1 MDSAR
6 TTSVALNMK
15 ATFPMRY
22 ELMKLPPLR
31 TCVGKTL
38 LVLAVLYV
46 LMQTISMFPMPV
58 YPALNQLDCEV
69 QLEFEFRH
77 N

>member
-1 MDSAR
+1 MDFAR
-6 TTSVALNMK
+6 VASVALNMK
-15 ATFPMRY
+15 ATFPMRS
-22 ELMKLPPLR
+22 ELMKFPLLR
-31 TCVGKTL
+31 MCTGKTL

-46 LMQTISMFPMPV
+46 LMRTISMFPMPV
-58 YPALNQLDCEV
+58 YPTLNQPECEA

>member
-1 MDSAR
+1 MDSTR
-6 TTSVALNMK
+6 TAYVALNMK
-15 ATFPMRY
+15 AMFPMRS
-22 ELMKLPPLR
+22 ELMKFPSLR
-31 TCVGKTL
+31 TCAGKTL

-46 LMQTISMFPMPV
+46 LMRTISMFPMPM

>member
-6 TTSVALNMK
+6 VASVALNMK
-15 ATFPMRY
+15 AMFPMHS
-22 ELMKLPPLR
+22 ELMKFPPLR
-31 TCVGKTL
+31 TCAGKTL
-38 LVLAVLYV
+38 LVLAILYV
-46 LMQTISMFPMPV
+46 LMRTISMFPMPV
-58 YPALNQLDCEV
+58 YPALNQLDCEA

>member
-6 TTSVALNMK
+6 AVFVTLNMK
-15 ATFPMRY
+15 ATFSMRS
-22 ELMKLPPLR
+22 ELMKFPPLCMCAR
-31 TCVGKTL
+31 KTL
-38 LVLAVLYV
+38 LMLAVLYV

-58 YPALNQLDCEV
+58 YPALNQPNCEA

>member
-6 TTSVALNMK
+6 AASVALNMK
-15 ATFPMRY
+15 ATFSMRS
-22 ELMKLPPLR
+22 ELMKFPPLR
-31 TCVGKTL
+31 MCGGKTL

-46 LMQTISMFPMPV
+46 LMRTISMFPMLV
-58 YPALNQLDCEV
+58 YLALNQPDCEA

>member
-6 TTSVALNMK
+6 AASIALKMK
-15 ATFPMRY
+15 ATFPMRS
-22 ELMKLPPLR
+22 ELMKFPPLR
-31 TCVGKTL
+31 TCTGKTL

-46 LMQTISMFPMPV
+46 LMRTISMFAMPM
-58 YPALNQLDCEV
+58 YPTLNQPNCEA

>member
-1 MDSAR
+1 MDFAR
-6 TTSVALNMK
+6 AAFVALNMK
-15 ATFPMRY
+15 ATFLMHS
-22 ELMKLPPLR
+22 ELMKFPPLR

-38 LVLAVLYV
+38 LMLAIFYV
-46 LMQTISMFPMPV
+46 LMRTISMFPMPV
-58 YPALNQLDCEV
+58 YPALNQPDCEA

>member
-1 MDSAR
+1 MDFACAA
-6 TTSVALNMK
+6 SVALNMK
-15 ATFPMRY
+15 ATFPMRS
-22 ELMKLPPLR
+22 ELMKFPPLG

-38 LVLAVLYV
+38 LVLAILYI
-46 LMQTISMFPMPV
+46 LMRTISMFPMLV
-58 YPALNQLDCEV
+58 YPALNQLDCEA